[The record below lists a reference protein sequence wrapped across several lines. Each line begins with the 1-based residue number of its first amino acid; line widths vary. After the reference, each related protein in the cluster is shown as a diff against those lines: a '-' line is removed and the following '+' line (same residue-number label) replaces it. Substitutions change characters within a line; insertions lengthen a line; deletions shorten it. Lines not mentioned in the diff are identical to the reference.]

1 MDIIAP
7 VWGAMDGKARDWGME
22 DIVTA
27 LDELMDLL
35 EYGLQGGVGD
45 GLPDGG
51 GDGLPVEVGGDGL
64 PMEVCGDGLPGKGE
78 VLL

>member
-1 MDIIAP
+1 MD
-7 VWGAMDGKARDWGME
+7 
-22 DIVTA
+22 DIGTA

-64 PMEVCGDGLPGKGE
+64 PMEVCGDGLPVEVCGDGLPGKGE